1 MTNKNKEENQRSY
14 SELSSDVIFS
24 ITSAGL
30 GALINY
36 NWFKLGM
43 KCAKISYGM
52 DTLTNFN
59 NEHKAESGAIIFG
72 GISSIL
78 LMGMYYS
85 ESIDLTSTIIN
96 YHFLT
101 AESTLY
107 LVGETINS
115 STLEYFA
122 GAAVGTQI
130 IYNYSDTIVD
140 AGNSLIEMGK
150 NIHYD
155 IEYETL

>member
-1 MTNKNKEENQRSY
+1 MTNKNKEENQHSY

-30 GALINY
+30 GALTNY
-36 NWFKLGM
+36 NWFKLGI

-52 DTLTNFN
+52 DIFTSFN
-59 NEHKAESGAIIFG
+59 NEHKAGAGAAIFG
-72 GISSIL
+72 GISSMFLI
-78 LMGMYYS
+78 GMYYS
-85 ESIDLTSTIIN
+85 ESIDLTSAVIN
-96 YHFLT
+96 YNFLI

-107 LVGETINS
+107 LVGETIKS

-140 AGNSLIEMGK
+140 TGNSLIEIGK
-150 NIHYD
+150 SLFYD
-155 IEYETL
+155 TDY